1 MSLLWGFVRR
11 LTSAQWELRAAVVA
25 GIVLAL
31 VAPGLDGDVPRGLL
45 LGIGVVLALGAAIT
59 PDRDVVTVACCWV
72 LVVWVVTDRGT
83 VGAGA
88 LVAAVGLVV
97 AHVAATLAAY
107 GPERMTPDR
116 RLVLLWVRRTVIVL
130 VPSALV
136 ALVTSVLSVRTGSAG
151 SWLWVAGALLVAGLA
166 AAVSVLHRAGS

>member
-1 MSLLWGFVRR
+1 MTVVGGLLQR
-11 LTSAQWELRAAVVA
+11 LPRAQWALRAAVVA

-31 VAPGLDGDVPRGLL
+31 LAPGVDGGLPPGFL

-59 PDRDVVTVACCWV
+59 PNRDAATVACCWV
-72 LVVWVVTDRGT
+72 LLVWVVTDRDIGP
-83 VGAGA
+83 GAV
-88 LVAAVGLVV
+88 VAAAGLVV

-107 GPERMTPDR
+107 GPARMTPDR
-116 RLVLLWVRRTVIVL
+116 RLLLLWLRRAVIVL

-136 ALVTSVLSVRTGSAG
+136 APVASLLAGRGGLAG

-166 AAVSVLHRAGS
+166 VGVSVLHRTSG